1 MRKFTGK
8 QRRGLIR
15 IGIGAVCFLVM
26 FVSESLIQMPN
37 ILPLAV
43 YVAVFALT
51 GYDVLY
57 KAVRGIF
64 CGSFL
69 DENFL
74 MTVATAGAFLS
85 GEYAEGAAVMLFYQ
99 VGEWFQEYAVGRSRR
114 SIAELMDIRPE
125 TANVEKDG
133 TVVTVAP
140 DEVSVGD
147 VIVVRAGER
156 IPLDGTV
163 LEGASSV
170 DMSALTGE
178 SVPVDVNAGDCVISG
193 GINGGGTLRIGAAKR
208 YEDSTVSR
216 ILELTESAAE
226 KKAKAE
232 SFITKFAKYYTPC
245 VVFAAVL
252 ISVIPP
258 LVLSEGFAKWLHRG
272 LIFLVISCPCALVI
286 SVPLSFFGGIGG
298 AGKRGILV
306 KGGCYLEGLARV
318 GTIVFDKTGTLTKGT
333 FEVTELRPIDGN
345 EAELL
350 ELAALAES
358 YSHHPIAQSILR
370 AYGNLPELS
379 RTANVYEVA
388 GKGVTAEIDGKKVA
402 VGNLALIE
410 EMDCDVSEANEPG
423 TVVYVAADGKYLG
436 CIIVSDEIKPGSAEA
451 IERLRKLGVGKMVML
466 TGDREGTAKSVG
478 AKLGIPDVRAELLP
492 HEKVAAVEKLISEKP
507 KNESLAFVGDGINDA
522 PVLALADVGIAMGG
536 IGSDAAIEAADIVL
550 MDDEPRKL
558 AEAVLIAK
566 KTVRI
571 VRQNIVFA
579 LGVKLAV
586 LILGAVG
593 ITNMWGAVFADVGVC
608 VIAVFNAMRAL
619 NTEKS

>member
-1 MRKFTGK
+1 MKLTVK
-8 QRRGLIR
+8 QRRALTR
-15 IGIGAVCFLVM
+15 IIIGAVCYLGM
-26 FVSESLIQMPN
+26 FVSKHLLQMPN
-37 ILPLAV
+37 AVPLTV
-43 YVAVFALT
+43 YVAIFVLT
-51 GYDVLY
+51 GYDVLF
-57 KAVRGIF
+57 KAVRGIL
-64 CGSFL
+64 GGGFL

-74 MTVATAGAFLS
+74 MTVATVGAFLS

-99 VGEWFQEYAVGRSRR
+99 IGEWFQGYAVGRSRR

-133 TVVTVAP
+133 AVVTVSP

-178 SVPVDVNAGDCVISG
+178 SVPVDVGTGDSVISG
-193 GINGGGTLRIGAAKR
+193 SINGGGTLRVTATKR

-216 ILELTESAAE
+216 ILELTESSAA

-232 SFITKFAKYYTPC
+232 NFITKFAKYYTPC
-245 VVFAAVL
+245 VVLAAVL

-258 LVLSEGFAKWLHRG
+258 LALGGGFSRWIRRG

-306 KGGCYLEGLARV
+306 KGGCYLEELARV
-318 GTIVFDKTGTLTKGT
+318 GTVVLDKTGTLTKGT
-333 FEVTELRPIDGN
+333 FEVTEIRATDGN
-345 EAELL
+345 GAALL
-350 ELAALAES
+350 ELAAHAEA

-370 AYGNLPELS
+370 AYASTPELS

-388 GKGVTAEIDGKKVA
+388 GKGVTADIDGRHVA
-402 VGNLALIE
+402 IGNLALISE
-410 EMDCDVSEANEPG
+410 TGCDVPETNESG
-423 TVVYVAADGKYLG
+423 TAVYVAADGEYLG
-436 CIIVSDEIKPGSAEA
+436 RIIISDEIKSGSAEA
-451 IERLRKLGVGKMVML
+451 IDSLKRLGVRSTVML
-466 TGDREGTAKSVG
+466 TGDRRSTAESVG
-478 AKLGIPDVRAELLP
+478 ARLGISDIRAKLLP
-492 HEKVAAVEKLISEKP
+492 HEKVAAVEELISRKP
-507 KNESLAFVGDGINDA
+507 KNESLVFVGDGINDA
-522 PVLALADVGIAMGG
+522 PVLALADVGIAMGA

-550 MDDEPRKL
+550 MDDEPKKL

-579 LGVKLAV
+579 LGVKLIV
-586 LILGAVG
+586 LILGALG
-593 ITNMWGAVFADVGVC
+593 MTNMWSAVFADVGVC
-608 VIAVFNAMRAL
+608 VIAVLNAMRAL
-619 NTEKS
+619 NTGKN